1 MPITHISVRGARQ
14 HNLRDINVRIPRNT
28 LTVVTGLSGS
38 GKSSLAFD
46 TIYAEGQ
53 RRYVETL
60 SAYARQFLD
69 QIERPD
75 VDSIEGLSP
84 AISIEQKT
92 TSRSPR
98 STVGTITEIYDYLRL
113 LYASVGTPHCP
124 NCGRPIS
131 RQTADQIVQRILELG
146 WGERVTVMAPIVRGR
161 KGEFKELF
169 DQLDKQGF
177 RARVDGELCDLSEP
191 VPLDRR
197 KNHTIEA
204 VIDRILLKPPAPGA
218 PPPPPGKPS
227 VEKRLDLAIAK
238 ALQLANGLV
247 LVAVAGSEEQLFSCS
262 MACPDCG
269 LDVPKLE
276 PRSFSFNSAFGACPE
291 CHGLGSLYDLDPA
304 KVITDWSKPLLDG
317 GLGPGSSSQY
327 LLKLIHVAADRYKI
341 DLTLPFED
349 LPPRQQHILVYG
361 PPKIEVPRTGFHGIL
376 AFLRDSIE
384 EARSDTYRDYMLNFM
399 SATPC
404 PVCRGKRLRPESL
417 AVKIGGLSIA
427 DFTALP
433 LNRALSAAINLSF
446 TARESLVAERIRGEV
461 VERLEFLCAVG
472 LNYLSLDR
480 NAATLSGGEG
490 QRIRLATQIGS
501 RLRGV
506 LYVLDEPS
514 IGLHQRDN
522 NRLIQALEKLR
533 DLGNTVLVVEHD
545 EETIRRADYVLD
557 LGPGAGRL
565 GGCVVAQGTPAE
577 IMACPESLT
586 GRYLS
591 GAATMLQ
598 RARPRPLTGKWLTVM
613 GAREH
618 NLQDVTI
625 RIPLGVM
632 TVVTGVSGSGKS
644 TLINDILY
652 RSLAQSIYGSREE
665 PGAHES
671 LSGAEQIDKVVR
683 IDQSPIGRTPRS
695 NPATYT
701 QVFSPIRDLF
711 AMLPEARERG
721 YKAGRFS
728 FNVSGGRCEAC
739 QGDGQRRIEMNFMP
753 DVYVQCEVCNGR
765 RYNQETLAVKFHGHS
780 IADILDL
787 TIEDALPVLADV
799 PQVRQKLSGGEA
811 QRMKLARELSK
822 RQTGRTLYLLDEPTT
837 GLHFDD
843 VRKLLEVLHRLVDLG
858 NSVIIIEHNLDVI
871 RNADWILDLGPEG
884 GEDGGRLVGQGRPAK
899 IAATPGSYTG
909 QFLTRYYASTNGR
922 LAPLAPDDESAFTP
936 PNDCHPERGRVGE
949 RVEGPAVTSALELGA
964 WVSASLGAPG
974 LDSETWEPASF
985 PKTVKPKRARRATP
999 AEEDLASTRAKAER
1013 PAQVKASSEH
1023 GPRKTKTGLA

>member
-14 HNLRDINVRIPRNT
+14 HNLRDISVRIPRNT

-146 WGERVTVMAPIVRGR
+146 KGERVTVMAPIVRGR
-161 KGEFKELF
+161 KGEFKDLL
-169 DQLDKQGF
+169 DQLDQQGF
-177 RARVDGELCDLSEP
+177 RARVDGELQDLSEP
-191 VPLDRR
+191 LLLDRR

-204 VIDRILLKPPAPGA
+204 VIDRILLKPPAPNATVLTA
-218 PPPPPGKPS
+218 PSPSPGKPS
-227 VEKRLDLAIAK
+227 VEKRLETAVAK
-238 ALQLANGLV
+238 ALQLANGLA
-247 LVAVAGSEEQLFSCS
+247 LVAIAGEDEQLFSAS

-327 LLKLIHVAADRYKI
+327 LLKLIHLAADRYKI
-341 DLTLPFED
+341 DLKLPFED
-349 LPPRQQHILVYG
+349 LPPKQQHILVYG
-361 PPKIEVPRTGFHGIL
+361 PPKNEAPRTGFHGIL
-376 AFLRDSIE
+376 TFLRDSID
-384 EARSDTYRDYMLNFM
+384 EARSDGYREYMMNFM

-446 TARESLVAERIRGEV
+446 TARESLVAERIRHEV

-545 EETIRRADYVLD
+545 EDTIRHADYVLD

-565 GGCVVAQGTPAE
+565 GGSVVAQGTPAQ

-598 RARPRPLTGKWLTVM
+598 RAKPRPLTGKWITVA

-618 NLQDVTI
+618 NLQDITI

-671 LSGAEQIDKVVR
+671 LSGAEQLDKVVR

-721 YKAGRFS
+721 YKPGRFS
-728 FNVSGGRCEAC
+728 FNVTGGRCEAC

-753 DVYVQCEVCNGR
+753 DVYVQCEICNGR
-765 RYNQETLAVKFHGHS
+765 RYNQETLAVKFKGHS
-780 IADILDL
+780 IADVLDL
-787 TIEDALPVLADV
+787 TIEDALSVLADV
-799 PQVRQKLSGGEA
+799 PLVRQKLQTLVDVGLGYVHLGQSATTLSGGEA

-843 VRKLLEVLHRLVDLG
+843 VRKLLEVLHRLADLG

-871 RNADWILDLGPEG
+871 RNADWIIDLGPEG
-884 GEDGGRLVGQGRPAK
+884 GEAGGRVVGQGRPAK
-899 IAATPGSYTG
+899 IAVTPGSYTG

-922 LAPLAPDDESAFTP
+922 LAPVDLEQEAIDNQESSLLETQ
-936 PNDCHPERGRVGE
+936 V
-949 RVEGPAVTSALELGA
+949 ELGNRETQ
-964 WVSASLGAPG
+964 S
-974 LDSETWEPASF
+974 DSSKNKSKAGMPN
-985 PKTVKPKRARRATP
+985 
-999 AEEDLASTRAKAER
+999 STSQK
-1013 PAQVKASSEH
+1013 KS
-1023 GPRKTKTGLA
+1023 GPRKKKTGLP